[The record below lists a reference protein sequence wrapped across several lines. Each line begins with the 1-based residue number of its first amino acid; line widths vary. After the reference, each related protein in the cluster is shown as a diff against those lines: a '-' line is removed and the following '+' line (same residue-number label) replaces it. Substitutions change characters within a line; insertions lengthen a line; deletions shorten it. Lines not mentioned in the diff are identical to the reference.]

1 MKEVFIDGIVFFYP
15 VTGGSITFSIQ
26 KEHFNFIQHENMSK
40 FLKFSS
46 EKQIGLEPFR
56 STQIFT
62 FWWGLANDVGK
73 SLLNICIF
81 LALCF
86 LFLSTCAVGGY
97 L

>member
-62 FWWGLANDVGK
+62 FWWGLAKDIGK

>member
-1 MKEVFIDGIVFFYP
+1 MENERGIYRWDCVLLPRDRCINYIFDTKRALQLY
-15 VTGGSITFSIQ
+15 TT
-26 KEHFNFIQHENMSK
+26 
-40 FLKFSS
+40 
-46 EKQIGLEPFR
+46 GLEPFR